1 MNVKSRS
8 AFSLV
13 EVVIALGIFAFCV
26 TVLLGL
32 IPIGL
37 KSARSV
43 SEEGNAVHIASSVFG
58 FWQTA
63 PAGAAVAIP
72 GVISNALLAVGAAG
86 SSTNDF
92 FDESGGL
99 AVDPAKA
106 SLRMDYRATAL
117 AGVPNAYEVELTFQW
132 PPNAA
137 SNSPPVQSRVFK
149 EVFVK

>member
-1 MNVKSRS
+1 M
-8 AFSLV
+8 
-13 EVVIALGIFAFCV
+13 GIFAFCV

-43 SEEGNAVHIASSVFG
+43 TEEGNAVHIASSVFG

-63 PAGAAVAIP
+63 PTNAALVIP
-72 GVISNALLAVGAAG
+72 GVISNAATIGAAG
-86 SSTNDF
+86 SSTNNF
-92 FDESGGL
+92 FDESGGV
-99 AVDPAKA
+99 AANSAKA
-106 SLRMDYRATAL
+106 ALRMDYRAAPL
-117 AGVPNAYEVELTFQW
+117 AGVPNTYEVELRFQW

-137 SNSPPVQSRVFK
+137 SNAPAVQSRVFK